1 MKRGQLGKEIAMED
15 GMITT
20 TTNNNKRRN
29 SSSIKKTTKS
39 NATSSSSASSAAISP
54 DLAKWMASQQQKQQ
68 QQQMDST
75 VVNSGKDDN
84 DDEDDSTVVSF
95 QEFVES
101 VVVDDSDMS
110 TATRSIDDST
120 SKKGGRQKGK
130 GGTMKSTTTT
140 PSMRQQQLAT
150 ANAQL
155 DILIPKLEQVLE
167 EQSGQLDDIL
177 NVVQELLLVPS
188 TVSFKQLFGSS
199 RSSNFRLAWV
209 GSDDAIC
216 HVGTGLHKVPLA
228 RLQEVFF
235 IAKGNNRIELLEVIR
250 LLGPF
255 PNVKNTL
262 QGRIS
267 DDASKN
273 DGLVQIVMDS
283 MVDGTGKEIMAGT
296 ADNIRRIDLQI
307 QLITEK
313 VLILVVPD
321 TTTTTTTGMEDS
333 SVNNKFGQRQQ
344 RQSSKQP
351 LSKERPRRRNDP
363 LEESG
368 KHVLV
373 FVKEDDLDTKL
384 DALRV
389 S

>member
-29 SSSIKKTTKS
+29 SSSIKKSTKS
-39 NATSSSSASSAAISP
+39 TASSSASSAAISP
-54 DLAKWMASQQQKQQ
+54 DLAKWMASQQQQ

-75 VVNSGKDDN
+75 VVNYGQDNN
-84 DDEDDSTVVSF
+84 DDDDDSTVVSF

-110 TATRSIDDST
+110 TATRNNDEST

-130 GGTMKSTTTT
+130 GGALKSTTTT

-155 DILIPKLEQVLE
+155 DVLIPKLEQVLE
-167 EQSGQLDDIL
+167 EQSGRLDDIL
-177 NVVQELLLVPS
+177 QVVQELLLVPS

-273 DGLVQIVMDS
+273 NGLVQIVMDS

-296 ADNIRRIDLQI
+296 ADNVRRIDLQI
-307 QLITEK
+307 QLITDK

-321 TTTTTTTGMEDS
+321 TITTTTTGMEDG
-333 SVNNKFGQRQQ
+333 SVNNKFGARQQ
-344 RQSSKQP
+344 RQSSKQ
-351 LSKERPRRRNDP
+351 LVSKERPRRRNDP
-363 LEESG
+363 LQENG
-368 KHVLV
+368 KHILV

-384 DALRV
+384 DSLRV